1 MSVRTLIASCL
12 AGLAGIGAA
21 VAVSAC
27 QSSQAK
33 NRGLAA
39 KGATILKEEKGLEIN
54 QASSTVTVV
63 DTTVLSDANGAAV
76 VVTLKN
82 DSQQALRDVPIAINV
97 KDAKGK
103 SVFKND
109 DPGLDPPL
117 VSVPQIMPGQT
128 LDWVNDQILAT
139 GKPEKVEVKVGV
151 SQDTLPPNPPQ
162 VEATPP
168 ELKNDPVSGIQ
179 AVGDVTNNSSIQQVN
194 LTLFAVAR
202 KGDQVV
208 AAGRGGIQTI
218 APDGGKRPYHIY
230 FIGDPKGAQ
239 VTVTAP
245 PSTFD

>member
-1 MSVRTLIASCL
+1 MIASCL
-12 AGLAGIGAA
+12 AALAGIGAA

-33 NRGLAA
+33 NAALA
-39 KGATILKEEKGLEIN
+39 KRGATILKQEKGLEVN
-54 QASSTVTVV
+54 QTSSTVTVV
-63 DTTVLSDANGAAV
+63 DTTVLSDTNGAAV

-82 DSQQALRDVPIAINV
+82 DSQQALQDVPIAINV

-109 DPGLDPPL
+109 DPGLDPTL
-117 VSVPQIMPGQT
+117 TSVPQMLPGQT
-128 LDWVNDQILAT
+128 VDWVNDQILAT
-139 GKPEKVEVKVGV
+139 GTPKSVDVKVGV

-162 VEATPP
+162 VEASPP
-168 ELKNDPVSGIQ
+168 KLKNDPYSGLQ
-179 AVGDVTNNSSIQQVN
+179 VEGEVKNDSPVQQVD

-202 KGDQVV
+202 KGNQVV
-208 AAGRGGIQTI
+208 AAGRGGIKVI
-218 APDGGKRPYHIY
+218 APNGGTRPYHIY

-245 PSTFD
+245 PSSFE

>member
-1 MSVRTLIASCL
+1 LSVRTLIASCL
-12 AGLAGIGAA
+12 AGLLGIGAA

-33 NRGLAA
+33 NRTLE
-39 KGATILKEEKGLEIN
+39 KQGATILKEEEG
-54 QASSTVTVV
+54 VTVKETSTIV
-63 DTTVLSDANGAAV
+63 KVLDTAVLSDANGAAV

-82 DSQQALRDVPIAINV
+82 DSQQALRDVPISINV
-97 KDAKGK
+97 KDAKGE

-117 VSVPQIMPGQT
+117 VHVPQIMPGQT
-128 LDWVNDQILAT
+128 VDWVNDQILAT
-139 GKPEKVEVKVGV
+139 GTPKKVDVKVGV
-151 SQDTLPPNPPQ
+151 SQETLPPNPPQ

-168 ELKNDPVSGIQ
+168 KLKNDPVSGLQ
-179 AVGDVTNNSSIQQVN
+179 VEGDVTNDSGIPQTD

-202 KGDQVV
+202 KGDQIV
-208 AAGRGGIQTI
+208 AAGRGGIDNI
-218 APDGGKRPYHIY
+218 PADGGERPYHIY

-245 PSTFD
+245 PSTFE

>member
-1 MSVRTLIASCL
+1 MNLRLIGASCL
-12 AGLAGIGAA
+12 AGLAGIGVA

-33 NRGLAA
+33 NAALA
-39 KGATILKEEKGLEIN
+39 KTGATILKEEKGLTVS
-54 QASSTVTVV
+54 QTSSSVKVLNTA
-63 DTTVLSDANGAAV
+63 VLSDSNGSAV

-82 DSQQALRDVPIAINV
+82 ESARPLMNVPIAINV

-109 DPGLDPPL
+109 DPGLEKTL
-117 VSVPQIMPGQT
+117 TSVPQILPNQT
-128 LDWVNDQILAT
+128 VDWVDDQILAT
-139 GKPEKVEVKVGV
+139 GTPKTVDVKVGV

-168 ELKNDPVSGIQ
+168 KLKNDPYSGLQ
-179 AVGDVTNNSSIQQVN
+179 VEGTVKNDSNVQQIA

-202 KGDQVV
+202 KGDKIV
-208 AAGRGGIQTI
+208 AAGRGGIKTI
-218 APDGGKRPYHIY
+218 APNGGTRPYHIY
-230 FIGDPKGAQ
+230 FIGNPKGAK

-245 PSTFD
+245 PSTFN